1 MVIKYRDDLTKLF
14 NNSVVPE
21 AKSFGTLIN
30 STLVKRDDQFYGKWK
45 PGVGYA
51 EGDVVLHNNT
61 FYYFVKKGNKTE
73 GKEIKDCNCDDCG
86 NTAPNLDSCCWQQV
100 RFDLND
106 HDWEFI
112 EDNNKKKTGLYAAV
126 TGKVGIGTGQDADA
140 FFHINDDK
148 KGGGQLLFNPLH
160 REGKRLPML
169 KMLNLSMHP
178 KPEDGVNPP
187 PEPAFVAQSL
197 DEKKVI
203 FLTDTE
209 GYLFRQANSVPR
221 SVENREKEDDDAHEK
236 HGHTEGGHPDA
247 SLMFVSSNHQK
258 PRVGIGTEAPQATLD
273 LSLAGHGQIRADAG
287 EDNAPDITL
296 VNKSSL
302 NETYLSETISTQQA
316 ALVTNAPDG
325 FMFKTDRSH
334 AERFG
339 KQGRQ
344 RTDSGTPMMVVQPD
358 EIMQVKVGIGT
369 TDPQTQLEVDGKEGK
384 IQMSLHDNNPSLN
397 VINKTFR
404 NGESADGNFLAIG
417 STNEQQA
424 VFATNSQNG
433 FVFKHTHQQGGNVP
447 NVSRGTKFLFLKR
460 EKTNRDAFSMTMD
473 GRIAAKGFYAAA
485 APDDASQLANHK
497 ALQHIRGLKPT
508 YYHAPNDDERQFGFL
523 SAEMPNGL
531 EGLVKDFDGLG
542 KEDKAIAYHSI
553 VALLVGAVKD
563 LSDTVH
569 ELKGRIKD
577 LENQAGA

>member
-1 MVIKYRDDLTKLF
+1 MVIKYRGDLTKLF
-14 NNSVVPE
+14 NNNVVPD
-21 AKSFGTLIN
+21 AKSFETLIN

-61 FYYFVKKGNKTE
+61 FYYFVKKGHKTE

-126 TGKVGIGTGQDADA
+126 TGKVGIGTGQDAHA

-148 KGGGQLLFNPLH
+148 KGGGQLLFNPLN
-160 REGKRLPML
+160 RDGKRLPML

-209 GYLFRQANSVPR
+209 GYLFRQEAD
-221 SVENREKEDDDAHEK
+221 K
-236 HGHTEGGHPDA
+236 
-247 SLMFVSSNHQK
+247 SLMFVSSNQQN
-258 PRVGIGTEAPQATLD
+258 PRVGIGTENPQATLD
-273 LSLAGHGQIRADAG
+273 LSLAGHGQIRVDAG
-287 EDNAPDITL
+287 EDDAPDIIL
-296 VNKSSL
+296 VNKSSSQ
-302 NETYLSETISTQQA
+302 EIYLSETISTQQA
-316 ALVTNAPDG
+316 AFVTNAPDG
-325 FMFKTDRSH
+325 FMLKTDRSH
-334 AERFG
+334 AERFCKHG
-339 KQGRQ
+339 QERM
-344 RTDSGTPMMVVQPD
+344 DSGTPMMVVQPD

-369 TDPQTQLEVDGKEGK
+369 TDPQTQLEVNGKEGK

-404 NGESADGNFLAIG
+404 NGESADANFLAMG

-433 FVFKHTHQQGGNVP
+433 FVFKHTNQQGSSVP

-460 EKTNRDAFSMTMD
+460 EKTNRDAFLMTMD

-542 KEDKAIAYHSI
+542 REDKAIAYHSI

-563 LSDTVH
+563 LSNTVD
-569 ELKGRIKD
+569 ELKRKVSH